1 MYKVLIVDDEQL
13 IRSGMIARFQYLNFK
28 FERIREAASGV
39 EALALLEKEP
49 ADIVITDIKMPD
61 MDGMTL
67 IREAK
72 EKYPGTQFVILSGYA
87 EFEYAET
94 AIELGVK
101 SYLLKP
107 ISNDEL
113 KRVMRKLFETLEKE
127 RQMEVEIFRK
137 HQLETEQKGW
147 LQEKAVNH
155 LWQDNAA
162 FLTEE
167 EAAQLKSTC
176 PELWK
181 KEKGSLYLVVI
192 NIDAK
197 SYEGKKFRHEDIEL
211 IRFSVQNVFEE
222 MRSGCWKLIVSN
234 LANPNQLYAMFG
246 RGKVS
251 ELRREIE
258 RMFLRIQVLFEEKM
272 EIYLTFGV
280 SRPTDFP
287 DKTCVKEAGEA
298 LRQRMISGSSNL
310 YFYEDLQVRMIWI
323 RILNLLLRSCSSLP
337 ERKETLTEV
346 LKSFSLVD
354 EAADIESLKK
364 RYLALAEDCMKSGGM
379 AQGNARSRILRAIEY
394 LEAHYNEDI
403 AINELAERY
412 GMSPNYFS
420 SLFKK
425 EKQQSTVNYLIELR
439 IRKAG
444 DYLEHTE
451 MSVADIAR
459 TVGYEDSQYFFR
471 VFKKATGQTPLQY
484 RQQHR
489 KQE

>member
-13 IRSGMIARFQYLNFK
+13 IRSGMIARFQYLNFT

-61 MDGMTL
+61 MDGLTL

-147 LQEKAVNH
+147 LQEKAINH
-155 LWQDNAA
+155 LLQDNAA

-197 SYEGKKFRHEDIEL
+197 SYEGKNFG
-211 IRFSVQNVFEE
+211 
-222 MRSGCWKLIVSN
+222 MRISN
-234 LANPNQLYAMFG
+234 
-246 RGKVS
+246 
-251 ELRREIE
+251 
-258 RMFLRIQVLFEEKM
+258 
-272 EIYLTFGV
+272 
-280 SRPTDFP
+280 
-287 DKTCVKEAGEA
+287 
-298 LRQRMISGSSNL
+298 
-310 YFYEDLQVRMIWI
+310 
-323 RILNLLLRSCSSLP
+323 
-337 ERKETLTEV
+337 
-346 LKSFSLVD
+346 
-354 EAADIESLKK
+354 
-364 RYLALAEDCMKSGGM
+364 
-379 AQGNARSRILRAIEY
+379 
-394 LEAHYNEDI
+394 
-403 AINELAERY
+403 
-412 GMSPNYFS
+412 
-420 SLFKK
+420 
-425 EKQQSTVNYLIELR
+425 
-439 IRKAG
+439 
-444 DYLEHTE
+444 
-451 MSVADIAR
+451 
-459 TVGYEDSQYFFR
+459 
-471 VFKKATGQTPLQY
+471 
-484 RQQHR
+484 
-489 KQE
+489 